1 MGIELLAPAGDFDCV
16 RAAVSAGADAIYV
29 GASKFSARQNATNF
43 DKEELDKAISYCHI
57 RGVKV
62 YLAINTLIG
71 DVELK
76 DALDKAKEAY
86 ESGVDAFIVQDIGFA
101 KLIRDFFDIPV
112 HASTQM
118 TVFDSNGIEF
128 LKKMGIKRVVLAR
141 ECSKKEIEKLSKD
154 SEVETEIFCHG
165 AICVSYSGQCLMS
178 SLIGG
183 RSANRGL
190 CAQPCRLPYSIDNKK
205 AYYLSPKDLSLVDY
219 LAEIKNAKVASLK
232 IEGRMKGPSYVA
244 STVSVFRK
252 AIDEGRI
259 EEKDKEMLIK
269 AFSRGGEFTKGCYG
283 EIKGK
288 EMMNIHSSN
297 DNVLKSADENFVKGL
312 KHHWADGKENK
323 KIQLKACF
331 EVKDGKTV
339 FEITD
344 DEKNTVVITRENIYE
359 EKGKAL
365 DENFAASQLNK
376 MGSTPYEIKDLSI
389 NICEKVYY
397 SASFLNA
404 LRREAVEKLS
414 SLRDKKRTYHKDIC
428 VEKYL
433 PKEKKEFYIS
443 ASVSN
448 EKQAKALT
456 DLGIKVYI
464 PYDIPYVKG
473 CHGIIIPPVFEERE
487 LNEDCDTVLAGSIGA
502 YEFALK
508 KGKKVVPD
516 IGMNIYNSVSANMF
530 HSVTLSPELSLQ
542 SCKIIA
548 DSVSSEVLAYG
559 YLPLMTMKNCII
571 KSSGKCEG
579 KNCNGCRKTMTIKD
593 RKGISFKI
601 VSNGKIN
608 TLYNSVPI
616 FMADK
621 LEDIKKANID
631 GVRLNFTDETPE
643 ECVSICKMYQEKVP
657 VIMPEKYTR
666 GHFYKGY

>member
-16 RAAVSAGADAIYV
+16 RAAVSAGADAVYV

-43 DKEELDKAISYCHI
+43 NKEELDKAISYCHI

-62 YLAINTLIG
+62 YLAINTLIA
-71 DVELK
+71 DTEL
-76 DALDKAKEAY
+76 DEALNKAKEAY
-86 ESGVDAFIVQDIGFA
+86 ESGVDAFIVQDIGVA
-101 KLIRDFFDIPV
+101 KLLRDLFDIPV

-118 TVFDSNGIEF
+118 TVFDSNGIDF
-128 LKKMGIKRVVLAR
+128 LKKIGIKRVVLAR
-141 ECSKKEIEKLSKD
+141 ECSKKEIEKIGKN
-154 SEVETEIFCHG
+154 SEIETEIFCHG

-178 SLIGG
+178 SMIGG

-219 LAEIKNAKVASLK
+219 LDEIKNANVKSLK

-244 STVSVFRK
+244 ATVSVFRK
-252 AIDEGRI
+252 AIDKGQIDESDR
-259 EEKDKEMLIK
+259 EMLIK
-269 AFSRGGEFTKGCYG
+269 AFSRGGKFTKGCYG
-283 EIKGK
+283 EIKGE

-297 DNVLKSADENFVKGL
+297 DNVLKSADENFVKGI
-312 KHHWADGKENK
+312 KHHWAEGKENK
-323 KIQLKACF
+323 KIQIKASF

-339 FEITD
+339 FKIMD
-344 DEKNTVVITRENIYE
+344 DEKNTVVTARDNIYE

-365 DENFAASQLNK
+365 DEKYAASQLNK
-376 MGSTPYEIKDLSI
+376 MGATPYEIKDLSTDI
-389 NICEKVYY
+389 YEKVYY

-414 SLRDKKRTYHKDIC
+414 SLRDKKRTYNKDITI
-428 VEKYL
+428 EKYL
-433 PKEKKEFYIS
+433 PKEKKAFYIS

-448 EKQAKALT
+448 KEQAKALI
-456 DLGIKVYI
+456 DLGIKVYV

-473 CHGIIIPPVFEERE
+473 CYGIIIPPVFEERE
-487 LNEDCDTVLAGSIGA
+487 LHEGCDVILAGSIGA

-508 KGKKVVPD
+508 KGKKVIPD
-516 IGMNIYNSVSANMF
+516 IGMNIYNSISANMF
-530 HSVTLSPELSLQ
+530 DSVTLSSELSLT
-542 SCKIIA
+542 SCKSIA

-559 YLPLMTMKNCII
+559 YIPLMTMKNCII
-571 KSSGKCEG
+571 KSSGNCDG
-579 KNCNGCRKTMTIKD
+579 KNCNGCKKTITIKD
-593 RKGISFKI
+593 RKGIRFKI

-608 TLYNSVPI
+608 TLYNSVPV

-621 LEDIKKANID
+621 LDDIKKANID

-643 ECVSICKMYQEKVP
+643 ECISICKMYEGKTP
-657 VIMPEKYTR
+657 IIMPEKYTR
-666 GHFYKGY
+666 GHFYK